1 MTLLA
6 RQLTRVVLCATIF
19 ALFGC
24 GGAASD
30 ASTAVAVKPK
40 IYSIGASYS
49 SDGSEDPRSA
59 AYTAGYRS
67 GDARNVNG
75 AIGQA
80 LWVEVLA
87 NSLGA
92 FSPVSSSRAPSAT
105 QSATNFARG
114 DAHALELRTAT
125 HQTLAAV
132 TAGGYTGTP
141 IAQLCSVGVCANTK
155 FPQSAMDQWI
165 ALAATS
171 PTIKSTDVF
180 TIDSGGNDLLYQH
193 LQANKGVNVTAT
205 DANFITDRVAVIQAI
220 VNKAIALG
228 FKKMTIAN
236 IPPLNLLPGVS
247 VQNGVG
253 GIDTTKLG
261 QDVATMNAALNILLS
276 DFKTAN
282 PTLQFYKADWNTAIT
297 RAVNS
302 TNGWTTLVTA
312 TAGDDFAFA
321 ISATA
326 DVMWWDTD
334 RYHPSGKLHKYMADN
349 LISEIP

>member
-1 MTLLA
+1 MTQLSLHLSRAAVCATLL
-6 RQLTRVVLCATIF
+6 

-24 GGAASD
+24 GGGG
-30 ASTAVAVKPK
+30 STATTVKPK
-40 IYSIGASYS
+40 VYSIGASYS
-49 SDGSEDPRSA
+49 SDGPEDPRNA

-87 NSLGA
+87 NNLGA
-92 FSPVSSSRAPSAT
+92 LSPVSNSRAPSAT

-114 DAHALELRTAT
+114 DGHLLELRTAT
-125 HQTLAAV
+125 QQTLAAV

-141 IAQLCSVGVCANTK
+141 TAQLCSVGVCVDTK
-155 FPQSAMDQWI
+155 FPKSATDQWL

-193 LQANKGVNVTAT
+193 LQANKGVNVTVT
-205 DANFITDRVAVIQAI
+205 DANFITDRVAVIQSI

-228 FKKMTIAN
+228 FKKITIAN
-236 IPPLNLLPGVS
+236 IPPLGLLPGVS

-261 QDVATMNAALNILLS
+261 QDVTTMNTALDTLLS
-276 DFKTAN
+276 NLKTAN

-297 RAVNS
+297 RAINS
-302 TNGWTTLVTA
+302 SNGWTTPVTA

-334 RYHPSGKLHKYMADN
+334 RYHPSGKLHQYMADN
-349 LISEIP
+349 LITEIP